1 MFWRKPCGAAVK
13 DSTLV
18 CFVHVWS
25 AQHQR
30 HSPLYQ
36 LPNNWSNIRTM
47 RQLQPCRLSVK
58 NGLMN
63 TTKLSTA
70 QGHVGQLAL
79 SVFSQASTKTGCLQT
94 GCSYRLAVQRSA
106 ATFAILTHLRFS
118 MVSCTWTMWLG
129 VRQQFKFE
137 LKFEP
142 CWPFCNQF
150 HMLFQKAVKQTGS
163 YWDLITVV
171 CVGLTQMAVAVHRST
186 GTIK

>member
-36 LPNNWSNIRTM
+36 LPSNWSNIRTM

-118 MVSCTWTMWLG
+118 MVSCTWTMWGNSSSLSSILNPAG
-129 VRQQFKFE
+129 HFAISSI
-137 LKFEP
+137 
-142 CWPFCNQF
+142 CYSG
-150 HMLFQKAVKQTGS
+150 KQS
-163 YWDLITVV
+163 NRLEHIE
-171 CVGLTQMAVAVHRST
+171 
-186 GTIK
+186 I